1 MVHIIISGVNL
12 LTCSIFF
19 YDEVIKQPN
28 CFQTQVQ
35 YTFTFFQEMD
45 DLKAKLEMTEQELE
59 DKWKLFDEQK
69 NSELDRIE
77 FERLKLQEL
86 ENQER

>member
-1 MVHIIISGVNL
+1 M
-12 LTCSIFF
+12 
-19 YDEVIKQPN
+19 E
-28 CFQTQVQ
+28 
-35 YTFTFFQEMD
+35 

-86 ENQER
+86 ENQERCAQVHYYNLLIVFVSL

>member
-1 MVHIIISGVNL
+1 MFS
-12 LTCSIFF
+12 
-19 YDEVIKQPN
+19 
-28 CFQTQVQ
+28 
-35 YTFTFFQEMD
+35 FQEMK